1 MRVPGD
7 VPGDIKLMP
16 GGPTGWS
23 ERLRRYALLV
33 RLHRPIGILL
43 LLWPTLWA
51 LWIAGDGTPAWGM
64 VLIFCLGVAIMRSAG
79 CAINDYAD
87 RDFDGHV
94 ARTHDRPIA
103 SGLVAPGEA
112 IGVFLALSLLAA
124 SLLLFLNWPTRFMS
138 LAALGLTTLYPFMKR
153 YTHLPQVVL
162 GAAFGWA
169 VPMVFTA
176 LTGHLPFEAWL
187 MFLSAVVWALIY
199 DTQYAMVDREDDL
212 KIGVKSSAILFGRHD
227 NLIIGL
233 LQVLMLGLLVA
244 VGLLAERGLFFYLGL
259 AAGAV
264 LFVYQ
269 QWLTRDRQPQACFQA
284 FMNNNSFG
292 LVVFLGLVLDYA
304 AGV

>member
-1 MRVPGD
+1 MKSV
-7 VPGDIKLMP
+7 
-16 GGPTGWS
+16 PTGPAGWG
-23 ERLRRYALLV
+23 ERMRRYALLV

-51 LWIAGDGTPAWGM
+51 LWIAGAGAPAWGM
-64 VLIFCLGVAIMRSAG
+64 VLVFSLGVAIMRSAG

-94 ARTHDRPIA
+94 ARTRERPIA
-103 SGLVAPGEA
+103 SGLVSPGEA
-112 IGVFLALSLLAA
+112 IGVFLVLALLAA

-138 LAALGLTTLYPFMKR
+138 LIALGLATLYPFMKR
-153 YTHLPQVVL
+153 FTHLPQVIL

-169 VPMVFTA
+169 VPMVFMA
-176 LTGHLPFEAWL
+176 LTGALPLEAWL
-187 MFLSAVVWALIY
+187 MFISAVIWALIY

-233 LQVLMLGLLVA
+233 LQVLMLGLLTGI
-244 VGLLAERGLFFYLGL
+244 GLLAERGQFYYLGL
-259 AAGAV
+259 AAGGV

-269 QWLTRDRQPQACFQA
+269 QWLTRERDPRACFQA

-292 LVVFLGLVLDYA
+292 MVVFLGLVLDYA